1 MKKLTLLITSN
12 IFNVNTLNI
21 LFEGH
26 LMVAF
31 FVSGC
36 NRIVT
41 LAMIGLD
48 QTQYGTHTM
57 LRSKPSLMH
66 KKTKNLIACQPLL
79 GH

>member
-12 IFNVNTLNI
+12 IFNVNALNE
-21 LFEGH
+21 LFEGY

-41 LAMIGLD
+41 LVMSVEISVKYSKSLCAP
-48 QTQYGTHTM
+48 
-57 LRSKPSLMH
+57 LRDRN
-66 KKTKNLIACQPLL
+66 KKFGQL
-79 GH
+79 